1 MIRYAFITV
10 KQLRTLLKACAL
22 ILAKLARR
30 ARNVKLK
37 IDINLILL
45 HLIRVIML
53 MRHNNNNNN
62 DDTAFIVH
70 FIP

>member
-1 MIRYAFITV
+1 M
-10 KQLRTLLKACAL
+10 
-22 ILAKLARR
+22 
-30 ARNVKLK
+30 KLK